1 MSANSSAISSP
12 IASPMVS
19 RHGSPVAVRPGT
31 PVVAK
36 DSEVVHQDSPVVDQ
50 DSSVARPDS
59 PDVQTLM
66 FPEKEMVVLRP
77 VMTARYGYSMGA
89 ILTRLEMA
97 WYHAGWNALAKGV
110 EKPKKTVTQQK
121 VEAGLLVEEA
131 KPSGAEDVVVK
142 PKREKQ
148 SKPEASPKG
157 VHMCCAAVWND
168 PAKKDFHPHDCTTS
182 GEVPLWCKPCNR
194 SAAVEVSPGI
204 WVCGT
209 HGKEERAES
218 NKCAKCGSVDGCC
231 GHKHSYLV
239 RGYWHEDKFVNGEC
253 EALTIEGTK
262 KLAKRGME
270 VYAK

>member
-19 RHGSPVAVRPGT
+19 RHVSPVAVRPAT
-31 PVVAK
+31 
-36 DSEVVHQDSPVVDQ
+36 PVVDQ

-131 KPSGAEDVVVK
+131 KPSGAVDVVVK
-142 PKREKQ
+142 PKREK
-148 SKPEASPKG
+148 KTKAEVSPKV

-168 PAKKDFHPHDCTTS
+168 PAKKDFQPHDCTTS

-209 HGKEERAES
+209 HGKEEPSEC
-218 NKCAKCGSVDGCC
+218 NKCAKCGSVEGCY

-239 RGYWHEDKFVNGEC
+239 RGYWNEDKFVNGEC